1 MATNHFVY
9 MLRCKDDTLYTG
21 YTNNLEARLQK
32 HTSGKGA
39 KYTRGRGP
47 FNLVYCQIYK
57 SKAEAMHNEYKM
69 KQLSKVEKEE
79 WIASHQGGC
88 PDEYSKKLW

>member
-47 FNLVYCQIYK
+47 FTLVYCQVYE
-57 SKAEAMHNEYKM
+57 SKTKAMHNEYKM
-69 KQLSKVEKEE
+69 KQLSKLEKEA

-88 PDEYSKKLW
+88 LDEYSKELW